1 MLTTIFIILVL
12 LIAILLASSLRL
24 RFKFNDEVRFIA
36 AGYIFVAVF
45 FDISNWRLT
54 FRLAGIPVKQLA
66 VGKTAKAKAPSEKP
80 VNNREVRKRWFQRP
94 QLKWDYAKWILQLLG
109 KVRVRYLKLDISGG
123 FEDPYHTGNA
133 TAVYWTAKG
142 IAPKIMSH
150 VDFSPDFGA
159 NRMNYKGN
167 GLITVRM
174 YYIIKLVVRLLADL
188 TKTKIGSF
196 SILRKKGVSYG

>member
-1 MLTTIFIILVL
+1 MFATIFIILVL
-12 LIAILLASSLRL
+12 LVAILLASSLRL
-24 RFKFNDEVRFIA
+24 RFKFNDEVRFVA
-36 AGYIFVAVF
+36 AGYLFAAVF

-54 FRLAGIPVKQLA
+54 FRLAGIPLKRLP
-66 VGKTAKAKAPSEKP
+66 VGKTTRAASEMAVKKRG
-80 VNNREVRKRWFQRP
+80 VAKRWFRRP

-142 IAPKIMSH
+142 MAPKIMSH
-150 VDFSPDFGA
+150 VNFSPDFGA

-167 GLITVRM
+167 GLITLRM

-188 TKTKIGSF
+188 IKTKISSL

>member
-36 AGYIFVAVF
+36 AGYIIVAVF
-45 FDISNWRLT
+45 FDITNWRLT

-66 VGKTAKAKAPSEKP
+66 VGKTAKNKAPSEKP
-80 VNNREVRKRWFQRP
+80 VKKREVRKRWFQRP
-94 QLKWDYAKWILQLLG
+94 QLKWDYAKWIRQLLG
-109 KVRVRYLKLDISGG
+109 KVRVRHLKLDISGG

-133 TAVYWTAKG
+133 TAIYWTAKG
-142 IAPKIMSH
+142 MAPNIMSH

-159 NRMNYKGN
+159 NRMNYRGN
-167 GLITVRM
+167 GLITLRM

-188 TKTKIGSF
+188 TKTKISSF